1 MTRNKGKSRE
11 IVDDEQLL
19 GHEMHHLSTDDDA
32 DKDREHVSDWSTFWG
47 EPDPSESNGIRS
59 NWKKNL
65 YQLLQEPTSSQGAFT
80 IHICVTLLIVIA
92 ALLTI
97 LETIPSF
104 RAIDSRIWFGFE
116 TAIVAIFTIEYFARI
131 AAHSDSWVRLILFG
145 YLAANPT
152 QVNALEMYVQL
163 SKCLTCLTAD
173 ALPQSPT
180 SSIFRYC
187 GRFDY
192 SESSEP
198 SDVCSSSLTVV
209 ESLISASDSSKL
221 LLTIEVM
228 VLSFKRSADALI
240 ALSFLVCTLVALF
253 ATFLYFIERG
263 SWDAN
268 LEQFMNS
275 DGQPSSFESIP
286 AAAWFVLVTI
296 STVGYGEVTPT
307 TTIGRLI
314 TLPLLVF
321 GLLLI
326 ALPSFVLGRNFSIV
340 WDTVTSHH
348 NTETIP
354 KKRNYT
360 AVPTAAGF
368 DIPSEPEPIFD
379 SRQPYGSSDNTALR
393 PNMDNRH
400 NTQTEENYLA
410 STSTMSNE
418 SNVVDEVKSLRLAI
432 NQQSRDI
439 RILMDA
445 LSQRQI

>member
-1 MTRNKGKSRE
+1 
-11 IVDDEQLL
+11 
-19 GHEMHHLSTDDDA
+19 MHHLSTDDDA

-116 TAIVAIFTIEYFARI
+116 TAIVVIFTIEYFARI
-131 AAHSDSWVRLILFG
+131 AAHSDSWSMLWRWSKSFFALIDLASILPYYIEVAIQTDASNFFHFSILRTFRLLRVFR
-145 YLAANPT
+145 A
-152 QVNALEMYVQL
+152 
-163 SKCLTCLTAD
+163 
-173 ALPQSPT
+173 
-180 SSIFRYC
+180 FRY
-187 GRFDY
+187 
-192 SESSEP
+192 
-198 SDVCSSSLTVV
+198 
-209 ESLISASDSSKL
+209 SSKL

>member
-131 AAHSDSWVRLILFG
+131 AAHSDSWSMLWRWSKSFFALIDLASILPYYIEVAIQTDASNFFHFSILRTFRLLRVFR
-145 YLAANPT
+145 A
-152 QVNALEMYVQL
+152 
-163 SKCLTCLTAD
+163 
-173 ALPQSPT
+173 
-180 SSIFRYC
+180 FRY
-187 GRFDY
+187 
-192 SESSEP
+192 
-198 SDVCSSSLTVV
+198 
-209 ESLISASDSSKL
+209 SSKL